1 MEKTKTSTKMVEC
14 AIMIAMA
21 FVLSFIKV
29 FDLPYGGSVTA
40 ASMVPIIIAGY
51 RHGLKWGLTTG
62 FAYSL
67 LQLLTGLGN
76 VAYATTWIAAV
87 AIIVLDYIVAFTVLG
102 LVGLFERN
110 KKQTTVLVTGTAIV
124 CILRYICHVITGCT
138 VWAGVSIPSSD
149 GLWYSLVYNGSYMI
163 PETIVT
169 IIVIA
174 LISKLVDLRAT
185 KPVTRKKGRKL

>member
-185 KPVTRKKGRKL
+185 KPVTRKKSRKL

>member
-1 MEKTKTSTKMVEC
+1 MEKTKSSIKMTEC

-40 ASMVPIIIAGY
+40 ASMAPIIIAGY

-124 CILRYICHVITGCT
+124 CIIRYICHVITGCT
-138 VWAGVSIPSSD
+138 VWAGVSIPSAD
-149 GLWYSLVYNGSYMI
+149 GLWYSLVYNSSYMI

-169 IIVIA
+169 IVVIA
-174 LISKLVDLRAT
+174 LISRLVDLRGI
-185 KPVTRKKGRKL
+185 KPVTRKK

>member
-1 MEKTKTSTKMVEC
+1 MEKTKTSIKMVEC

-40 ASMVPIIIAGY
+40 ASMTPIIIAGY

-67 LQLLTGLGN
+67 LQLLMGVGN

-110 KKQTTVLVTGTAIV
+110 KKQTTVLITGTAIV

-138 VWAGVSIPSSD
+138 VWAGVSIPSAD

-169 IIVIA
+169 IVVIT
-174 LISKLVDLRAT
+174 LISRLVDLRGT
-185 KPVTRKKGRKL
+185 KPVTRKK

>member
-1 MEKTKTSTKMVEC
+1 MEKTKKTTKLVEC
-14 AIMIAMA
+14 AILIAMA
-21 FVLSFIKV
+21 FALSFIKV

-51 RHGLKWGLTTG
+51 RHGLKWGLATG

-76 VAYATTWIAAV
+76 VSYATTWMAAV
-87 AIIVLDYIVAFTVLG
+87 AIIVLDYIVAFSVLG
-102 LVGLFERN
+102 LVGIFERN
-110 KKQTTVLVTGTAIV
+110 KKQTIVLISGTVVV

-138 VWAGVSIPSSD
+138 VWAGVSIPSTD
-149 GLWYSLVYNGSYMI
+149 GLWYSIVYNGSYML

-169 IIVIA
+169 VIVVAII
-174 LISKLVDLRAT
+174 SRMVDLRAT
-185 KPVTRKKGRKL
+185 KPVTRKK